1 MPPVATAAVAIAI
14 GLDLLIGEFP
24 ERIHPVVWYGRL
36 IDAVDQS
43 WAHPR
48 IIGTIAAVLIP
59 VGAAGISTL
68 LVWSTLRIHLAIG
81 VGVAG
86 CLLFSVTSLRRLITT
101 AGAVIALSESDLA
114 AARERLPALVGRDP
128 STLSPGGIRSAA
140 VESTAEN
147 LSDGLVAPLLGFG
160 LLAWWSLPAA
170 VGVAVW
176 VKAVN
181 TGDSMLG
188 YRTKPVGWASA
199 KLDDLVMWLP
209 ARTSAGL
216 LAVSGLDPLA
226 VRRARRWVRDPPSPN
241 AGWPMATLAELLGVR
256 LVKPGVYVLG
266 DGDLPTPALAQRGV
280 RIVGIAGGLAFLGTG
295 VAAWF

>member
-1 MPPVATAAVAIAI
+1 MPPVATAAVALAV
-14 GLDLLIGEFP
+14 GLDLLIGELP
-24 ERIHPVVWYGRL
+24 ERIHPVVWYGHV

-43 WAHPR
+43 WAQPR
-48 IIGTIAAVLIP
+48 VIGTITAVLLP

-68 LVWSTLRIHLAIG
+68 LVWSTLRLHLAIG

-114 AARERLPALVGRDP
+114 AAREQLPALVGRDP
-128 STLSPGGIRSAA
+128 STLSAGEIRSAA
-140 VESTAEN
+140 VESAAEN

-160 LLAWWSLPAA
+160 LLAWWSLPVA

-188 YRTKPVGWASA
+188 YRAKPVGWASA

-226 VRRARRWVRDPPSPN
+226 VRRARRWVRAPPSPN

-266 DGDLPTPALAQRGV
+266 DGDLPTSALARRGV